1 MTDGNARLC
10 VCKYINN
17 STHNTTIIVHRH
29 INNSRK
35 KLYKLLHMNNSQE
48 FFIYI
53 SFQKET

>member
-29 INNSRK
+29 INNSK